1 MSKTAY
7 IDNKAFEIKEGET
20 MLSFIRRYKEKNLV
34 PTLCDAPNLDPF
46 GSCRVCSV
54 EVALEANGPVK
65 TMASCHSP
73 VAEGQYIYTS
83 TEAVKALRKNIIELV
98 LTDHPLDCLT
108 CEVNG
113 NCELQTVAAQVG
125 IRDVRYP
132 EGDNHLYRMKDLSHP
147 YMTSDLSKCI
157 NCYRCVRACDEVQGE
172 FVLSMSGRGFDSKI
186 IKGFDTSFMDS
197 DCVSCGA
204 CSQACPTSAI
214 SDVFQSKAI
223 QATDTTRTICTY
235 CGVGC
240 NLEVSTSNGEILSIR
255 APYDAEVNQGHT
267 CLKGRYAFKFYD
279 HPERLNS
286 PMIKRNGEFEK
297 VTWDEVYDYIS
308 EKFNYYKKEFGP
320 DSLAGISSSRCTNE
334 ENYLMQKFYRAVIN
348 TNNIDGC
355 ARVCHSPT
363 ALGMQRT
370 YGTGAATNSIDDLKD
385 TNCIMV
391 IGANPTDAHPVTGAK
406 LKQFAMKSDNVSI
419 VLDPRRTE
427 LARYATHHIALRPG
441 TNVAVLNMMM
451 YYIVSEGLVD
461 EDFIK
466 NRTEG
471 FEEFK
476 KELLAIDLD
485 QIEQISGVTRKEVR
499 AAAIAY
505 ATAPNAMSFHG
516 LGVTEHSQGTFTVMQ
531 IADLAL
537 MTGNI
542 GRRGVGVN
550 PLRGQN
556 NVQGSADMG
565 VQPHQGAGYLD
576 VTNDEVNKKYNEFY
590 GVEVPKH
597 IGWKIPEMFDAALKG
612 KLKSLWIIGEDVV
625 QTDPNTQ
632 KVIKALEATDLVIVQ
647 ELFMTETAKY
657 ADVILPG
664 ASFLEKSGTFT
675 NGERRVQAV
684 RQVVEPIPGSKPDGQ
699 IIVDIMNRMGYN
711 QPDYTP
717 DGMLDEISQIVPF
730 FAGIK
735 WDRLGKNGLQ
745 WPVAPDGTD
754 TKILHTTE
762 FKRGKGKF
770 EFNAWE
776 ETVELTE
783 HAKDYPYILTTNR
796 ELEHYNCGAMTRR
809 TANEQILQDDYLM
822 IHPDDA
828 KTNLINEGDYVCLE
842 SPRGKVDVKARIT
855 DQVKQGILSTTFH
868 FPEIMINNI
877 TGDVHDSEAM
887 CPEYKVVAVRIRKSK
902 GKHKNPINAI
912 H

>member
-1 MSKTAY
+1 
-7 IDNKAFEIKEGET
+7 
-20 MLSFIRRYKEKNLV
+20 
-34 PTLCDAPNLDPF
+34 
-46 GSCRVCSV
+46 
-54 EVALEANGPVK
+54 
-65 TMASCHSP
+65 
-73 VAEGQYIYTS
+73 
-83 TEAVKALRKNIIELV
+83 
-98 LTDHPLDCLT
+98 
-108 CEVNG
+108 
-113 NCELQTVAAQVG
+113 
-125 IRDVRYP
+125 
-132 EGDNHLYRMKDLSHP
+132 
-147 YMTSDLSKCI
+147 
-157 NCYRCVRACDEVQGE
+157 
-172 FVLSMSGRGFDSKI
+172 MSGRGFDSKI

-297 VTWDEVYDYIS
+297 VTWDEVYDYIT

-485 QIEQISGVTRKEVR
+485 QIEQISGVTREEVR

-842 SPRGKVDVKARIT
+842 SPRGKVDVKAKST
-855 DQVKQGILSTTFH
+855 DEVKRGILSTTFH

-902 GKHKNPINAI
+902 GTHKKVINAI

>member
-297 VTWDEVYDYIS
+297 VTWDEVYDYIT

-471 FEEFK
+471 FEDFK